1 MPGMGWVHGH
11 KRPGAYIA
19 LAALL
24 LQIAVSFG
32 HVDLDGI
39 AGSAHLTLTGPHNSV
54 VAGVAKTSQPGPIQ
68 NNGDDGYCPICASI
82 FLVST
87 SVASEPPQLPVPD
100 GFQRIRHSVN
110 VARGISTTL
119 RVAFRSRAPP
129 AA

>member
-1 MPGMGWVHGH
+1 MGWVHCQ
-11 KRPGAYIA
+11 RRLGAYLA

-24 LQIAVSFG
+24 LQITVSFG

-39 AGSAHLTLTGPHNSV
+39 VGPDHLTLTGLHQTGLAQIS
-54 VAGVAKTSQPGPIQ
+54 KRGPAQ
-68 NNGDDGYCPICASI
+68 APGDDEGYCPICASI
-82 FLVST
+82 FMVSS

-100 GFQRIRHSVN
+100 GFERIKHSV
-110 VARGISTTL
+110 GIAHGVFTPL

>member
-1 MPGMGWVHGH
+1 MGWVYCQ
-11 KRPGAYIA
+11 RRRGAYLA
-19 LAALL
+19 LAALV

-39 AGSAHLTLTGPHNSV
+39 VGPDHLTLSGLHQTV
-54 VAGVAKTSQPGPIQ
+54 VAKASNRGPAQAPGD
-68 NNGDDGYCPICASI
+68 DDGYCPICASI
-82 FLVST
+82 FMVSS

-100 GFQRIRHSVN
+100 GFERIKHSVSIAHG
-110 VARGISTTL
+110 VFTPL

>member
-1 MPGMGWVHGH
+1 MGWVHCH
-11 KRPGAYIA
+11 KRRGAYLA

-39 AGSAHLTLTGPHNSV
+39 TGADHLTLTGLHQTV
-54 VAGVAKTSQPGPIQ
+54 VAETSKRGPVQAPGD
-68 NNGDDGYCPICASI
+68 DDGYCPICASI
-82 FLVST
+82 FMVST

-100 GFQRIRHSVN
+100 GFQRIRHSVSMTHG
-110 VARGISTTL
+110 VFTPL

>member
-1 MPGMGWVHGH
+1 MGWVHCH
-11 KRPGAYIA
+11 RRRGAYLA

-32 HVDLDGI
+32 HVDLDGMV
-39 AGSAHLTLTGPHNSV
+39 GSAHLTLAGPHKTV
-54 VAGVAKTSQPGPIQ
+54 VAETSKRGPAQTPGD
-68 NNGDDGYCPICASI
+68 DDGYCPICASI
-82 FLVST
+82 FLVSN

-100 GFQRIRHSVN
+100 GFERIRHSVS
-110 VARGISTTL
+110 VARGVTPLL

>member
-1 MPGMGWVHGH
+1 MGWVHSH
-11 KRPGAYIA
+11 RRRGAYLA

-39 AGSAHLTLTGPHNSV
+39 VGADHLTLTGLHKTV
-54 VAGVAKTSQPGPIQ
+54 IAKTSRPGPAQ
-68 NNGDDGYCPICASI
+68 APGDDGYCPICASI

-100 GFQRIRHSVN
+100 GFQRITHSVS
-110 VARGISTTL
+110 VARGITPPL

>member
-1 MPGMGWVHGH
+1 MGWVHCH
-11 KRPGAYIA
+11 KRRGAYLA
-19 LAALL
+19 LAALF

-39 AGSAHLTLTGPHNSV
+39 VGPDHLTLTGLHQAV
-54 VAGVAKTSQPGPIQ
+54 VAKTSNRGPAQTPGD
-68 NNGDDGYCPICASI
+68 DDGYCPICASI
-82 FLVST
+82 FMVSS

-100 GFQRIRHSVN
+100 GFERIKHSI
-110 VARGISTTL
+110 GIAHGVFTPL

>member
-1 MPGMGWVHGH
+1 MGWVYGH
-11 KRPGAYIA
+11 KRRGAYIA

-39 AGSAHLTLTGPHNSV
+39 VGADHLTLTGLHKTV
-54 VAGVAKTSQPGPIQ
+54 LAKSSKQGPAQTPGD
-68 NNGDDGYCPICASI
+68 DDGYCPICASI
-82 FLVST
+82 FMVST
-87 SVASEPPQLPVPD
+87 SFVSEPPQLPVPD
-100 GFQRIRHSVN
+100 GFHWVRHSVSIAQG
-110 VARGISTTL
+110 VLTPL

>member
-1 MPGMGWVHGH
+1 MGWVYYQ
-11 KRPGAYIA
+11 RRFGAYLA
-19 LAALL
+19 LAALV

-39 AGSAHLTLTGPHNSV
+39 VVGPDHLTLTGLHKTV
-54 VAGVAKTSQPGPIQ
+54 LAKSSKQGPAQTPGD
-68 NNGDDGYCPICASI
+68 DDGYCPICASI

-100 GFQRIRHSVN
+100 GFERIRHSVS
-110 VARGISTTL
+110 VTRGIITPL
-119 RVAFRSRAPP
+119 RVVFRSRAPP

>member
-1 MPGMGWVHGH
+1 MGWVHGH
-11 KRPGAYIA
+11 KRRGAYFA

-39 AGSAHLTLTGPHNSV
+39 VGADHLTLTGLHKTV
-54 VAGVAKTSQPGPIQ
+54 VARTSQPGPAQ
-68 NNGDDGYCPICASI
+68 APSDDDGYCPICASI

-87 SVASEPPQLPVPD
+87 SVTSKPPQLPVPD
-100 GFQRIRHSVN
+100 GFQRVRHAVS
-110 VARGISTTL
+110 VARGIITPL
-119 RVAFRSRAPP
+119 RVVFRSRAPP